1 MAPSAAAAGTAPYQ
15 PALIQSL
22 GSAAQGGGGVPQKA
36 AVITAEFGPLTI
48 CASQDNTCKPDVSTL
63 SLLQLPAEGA
73 SNEEDR
79 EIPLFGENPGE
90 DDQLA
95 PSVAAAALL
104 GLLPSLL
111 GIEERLADAASARG
125 GSAAAAAAAGK
136 DGVGGQL
143 EEFLSRSEAVV
154 AELLAAIDQH
164 RQRLARA
171 ASASASAGGR
181 NNHKRKRSAAT
192 ATVAAGGAVA
202 SGEDTCTIGVSVSY
216 YVALF
221 QQLYLLELQEDID
234 TIDLAD
240 DLSRVTISCLDA
252 AKRSHE
258 LTVDLPKT
266 FPTCGAGGGGRS
278 SASNASRGPI
288 LYCDLP
294 LEFDPKWKS
303 GPVMPKGEIWKA
315 LSEDAVSS
323 SSSSSSSFGLVHL
336 YQQYRQVLSSYQV
349 LWADLDEIDCSAWVL
364 EPSLPAN
371 RSIAER
377 RIALKP
383 GLSLALTVDPERS
396 RGPPLG
402 ARLVGSSADAAGL
415 RERVASIVDET
426 HLATTGIEGEA
437 SWDKSRSIKAN
448 LEAFLGFDLPSPE
461 TTEKADYVSECGICY
476 AHRLPPAGDAASGG
490 DGSEDQDGAIPD
502 AMCCNPSCARSYHET
517 CLFEWLHSLPDAR
530 VSFDRVFGTCP
541 YCSESLSVRVLT
553 NTS

>member
-1 MAPSAAAAGTAPYQ
+1 MAPSAAGAGTAPYQ

-36 AVITAEFGPLTI
+36 AIITAEFGPLTI

-79 EIPLFGENPGE
+79 EIRLFGEIPEE

-125 GSAAAAAAAGK
+125 GSAAAVGK
-136 DGVGGQL
+136 DGIGGQL

-154 AELLAAIDQH
+154 AELLAAIGQH

-181 NNHKRKRSAAT
+181 NNNKRKRSAAT

-202 SGEDTCTIGVSVSY
+202 SGEDTCAIGASVSY
-216 YVALF
+216 YAALF
-221 QQLYLLELQEDID
+221 QQLSLLELQEDID
-234 TIDLAD
+234 TVDLTD
-240 DLSRVTISCLDA
+240 DLSRVTISCHDA

-323 SSSSSSSFGLVHL
+323 SSSSSSFGLVHL

-349 LWADLDEIDCSAWVL
+349 LWADLDEIDRSAWVL

-371 RSIAER
+371 RSIVER

-415 RERVASIVDET
+415 RERVASIVDGT
-426 HLATTGIEGEA
+426 HLVTTGIEGEA
-437 SWDKSRSIKAN
+437 SWDESRSIKAN

-476 AHRLPPAGDAASGG
+476 AHRLPPAGDTASGG
-490 DGSEDQDGAIPD
+490 DGSEDEDGAIPD
-502 AMCCNPSCARSYHET
+502 AMCHNPSCARSYHET
-517 CLFEWLHSLPDAR
+517 W
-530 VSFDRVFGTCP
+530 
-541 YCSESLSVRVLT
+541 
-553 NTS
+553 